1 MADFKGLR
9 SYFLVFLSLFSFS
22 FRHTLGRG
30 SPSPDAFYVNFRGSS
45 FEHDVD
51 FA

>member
-9 SYFLVFLSLFSFS
+9 SFVFVS
-22 FRHTLGRG
+22 FRHTLGWG